1 MAQAAKGETAQR
13 YLARGWSVLPLRS
26 RDKRPLIAWEPLQT
40 SRPSPEQVSSWFS
53 RWPDA
58 NIGIVTGEISNLFV
72 IDIDPTHGGDAS
84 LERLERQFGLL
95 PETVQAITGGGGRH
109 FYFAH
114 PGGLIRSRAGL
125 AQGIDL
131 RGDGGLYRCAA
142 IGASERPTL
151 CLGGPPFAG

>member
-58 NIGIVTGEISNLFV
+58 NIGIVTGEISNLVV

-84 LERLERQFGLL
+84 LEKFSGLD
-95 PETVQAITGGGGRH
+95 ESWGN
-109 FYFAH
+109 
-114 PGGLIRSRAGL
+114 RSE
-125 AQGIDL
+125 Q
-131 RGDGGLYRCAA
+131 
-142 IGASERPTL
+142 
-151 CLGGPPFAG
+151 